1 MNRTIRSLRLLF
13 IGCALLLCGCFA
25 QQALGQ
31 SPDNDKLHTPP
42 KGSAEYQAILDAVR
56 DAYKEGADHPADF
69 KVNYLKV
76 HQGWAWINVTPL
88 DAKGKQVA
96 DPAPLLIHN
105 DNGKWT
111 DVDWNDVP
119 TDPDDQ
125 SGASDPSPKF
135 IAALQKKFP
144 GFPTDIVPKK
154 HK

>member
-1 MNRTIRSLRLLF
+1 MTRTIRSLHLLL
-13 IGCALLLCGCFA
+13 IGCALLLCGLTR
-25 QQALGQ
+25 QALGQ
-31 SPDNDKLHTPP
+31 SPNNDQLHTPA
-42 KGSAEYQAILDAVR
+42 KGSAERQAILDAVR
-56 DAYKEGADHPADF
+56 DEYKEGADHPADF

-88 DAKGKQVA
+88 DANGKQVA
-96 DPAPLLIHN
+96 DPAPLLFRN
-105 DNGKWT
+105 DNDKWKA
-111 DVDWNDVP
+111 VDWNDVP

-125 SGASDPSPKF
+125 SGPSDPSPKF